1 MVGKIVLAR
10 AGSGKTYYI
19 ANDFEEGK
27 SILLLTFTNQN
38 VENIK
43 QELRIRFQGNI
54 PQNVNI
60 ITYSSFIYSWLLR
73 PVEKC
78 LTFENV
84 KSSGFDI
91 NTKPVE
97 SSYPPKPF
105 YVKDTE
111 LGHYINENNNRYYSS
126 RMTKLILKQKK
137 TIWKIIENRL
147 EMLVDTIYVDE
158 FQDFKGADYEL
169 LMLLMKSKK
178 IDVVSVG
185 DFYQH
190 SVAMSAERRG
200 LPFKK
205 GKRYLS
211 EEEFL
216 DVLPKSVKLD
226 EQSLICSRRVP
237 QKICDFIK
245 KKLSINID
253 SISETEGSLSIITN
267 VEEVVGLLNDETC
280 VKLVYMNSRK
290 MSFKPVINWSYSKG
304 DTYSR
309 VLVVLTDKLD
319 RFVQEDFNCS
329 SLSQKSINELY
340 VALTRSN
347 DELYICRKDVF
358 NKANE

>member
-38 VENIK
+38 VENIRE
-43 QELRIRFQGNI
+43 ELRVRFQGNI
-54 PQNVNI
+54 PHNI
-60 ITYSSFIYSWLLR
+60 NIVTYSSFVYSWLLR

-78 LTFENV
+78 LTFTNV
-84 KSSGFDI
+84 KSSGVDI
-91 NTKPVE
+91 STKPVE
-97 SSYPPKPF
+97 SSYPSNPF

-126 RMTKLILKQKK
+126 RMTKLIMKQKK
-137 TIWKIIENRL
+137 SIWEIIENRL
-147 EMLVDTIYVDE
+147 EILVDTIYVDE
-158 FQDFKGADYEL
+158 FQDFKGTDYEL

-190 SVAMSAERRG
+190 SVAMSSERRG

-226 EQSLICSRRVP
+226 EQSLIFSRRVP
-237 QKICDFIK
+237 QKICDFIQ

-253 SISETEGSLSIITN
+253 SISETEGTLSIITN
-267 VEEVVGLLNDETC
+267 VEEVVCLLNDETC

-290 MSFKPVINWSYSKG
+290 VSFKPVINWSYSKG

-309 VLVVLTDKLD
+309 VLVVLTDNLD
-319 RFVQEDFNCS
+319 KFIQEDFNCS

-358 NKANE
+358 NKAYE